1 MRELRVSRHGY
12 SSCPGCGRFV
22 RLEDE
27 IEDTLCPFC
36 GAGILDEAAMPPP
49 GTLAH
54 LATLPGRSGRVAAFL
69 SAASPPPPP
78 PRPRRD
84 PDLDDDPASLPRNHM
99 PEVDGPTPGH
109 AVWELTLGCDLKC
122 VHCGSRAGKVRTA
135 ELSTRECL
143 DLARQLADL
152 GIREVTLIGGEA
164 YMRRD
169 WHRIASEITSL
180 GMGCSMT
187 TGGRNFGPERL
198 AQAVDAGI
206 SSIGVSIDGL
216 ETTHDAQR
224 GVPGSWRAAV
234 ETSRRIAES
243 PIRLATNSQLNLL
256 SAAELPGI
264 ARLMRDIGSAA
275 WQIHLTVAMGRAAD
289 RPDLLLQPD
298 DLLEIFPLLVWVRE
312 QILDPAGIAL
322 AVANNIGYFGPYE
335 RALRYGGDGGV
346 HWSSCTAG
354 RQVIGIEAD
363 GKIKGCPS
371 LATRSFTGGNVRE
384 RRLRDIVREAPE
396 LTSIGRRG
404 PADLW
409 GFCGTCYYAEIC
421 TGGCSWTTHSLL
433 GRLGNN
439 PYCIHRALTFE
450 EQGLRERVVKVEP
463 APGEPF
469 DAGRFEIRPET
480 DTGAGAGAGAEGGAE
495 GGEVPTVAGI
505 PLDRAMAAGPDL
517 PGLFDGAALARHL
530 TRRDPDH
537 AAGAGRRHVSEGE
550 GSAS

>member
-1 MRELRVSRHGY
+1 MTRELRVSQHGY
-12 SSCPGCGRFV
+12 SSCPGCGRYI

-27 IEDTLCPFC
+27 IEDTRCPFC
-36 GAGILDEAAMPPP
+36 GAGILDEPVAPPP
-49 GTLAH
+49 GTLAR
-54 LATLPGRSGRVAAFL
+54 LAAQPGRSGRAAAFL
-69 SAASPPPPP
+69 AAASPPPPP

-84 PDLDDDPASLPRNHM
+84 PELDDDPAALPRNR
-99 PEVDGPTPGH
+99 PADPVGGFAPPGH

-122 VHCGSRAGKVRTA
+122 FHCGSRAGKVRTA
-135 ELSTRECL
+135 ELSTGECL
-143 DLARQLADL
+143 DLVRQMAEL

-169 WHRIASEITSL
+169 WHRIAREITSL

-198 AQAVDAGI
+198 EQAVEAGI

-224 GVPGSWRAAV
+224 GVSGSWRAAV
-234 ETSRRIAES
+234 EASRRIAES

-256 SAAELPGI
+256 SAAEMPGI
-264 ARLMRDIGSAA
+264 ARLMRDVGSAA

-322 AVANNIGYFGPYE
+322 VVANNIGYFGPYE

-384 RRLRDIVREAPE
+384 RPLREIVREAPE

-409 GFCGTCYYAEIC
+409 GFCGTCYYAEVC
-421 TGGCSWTTHSLL
+421 TGGCSWTAHSLL

-439 PYCIHRALTFE
+439 PYCIHRALTLE
-450 EQGLRERVVKVEP
+450 ERGLRERVVKVAS

-469 DAGRFEIRPET
+469 DAGRFEIRLEDDARTDRVPEI
-480 DTGAGAGAGAEGGAE
+480 
-495 GGEVPTVAGI
+495 AGI
-505 PLDRAMAAGPDL
+505 PLDRVMAAGPDM
-517 PGLFDGAALARHL
+517 PGHFDARTLASHL
-530 TRRDPDH
+530 ARRDPE
-537 AAGAGRRHVSEGE
+537 AGVGASAGGRQVNEGE
-550 GSAS
+550 GNAP